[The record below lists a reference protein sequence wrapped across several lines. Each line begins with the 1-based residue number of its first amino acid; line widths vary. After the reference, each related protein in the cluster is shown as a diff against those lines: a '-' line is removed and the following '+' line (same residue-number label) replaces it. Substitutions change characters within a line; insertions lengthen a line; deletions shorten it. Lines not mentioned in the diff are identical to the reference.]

1 MNYLAELRE
10 HLNYEQLFIPLEVL
24 RLVLLGSDAQRL
36 LIVFLTVFVV
46 SPQT

>member
-10 HLNYEQLFIPLEVL
+10 HLNYGQLFIPPEVL
-24 RLVLLGSDAQRL
+24 RSVLLGSYAHWL
-36 LIVFLTVFVV
+36 LVVFLTMFIV